1 MTMKE
6 HDSVKEDGSPRPPAE
21 DDAERGQ
28 PDPRM
33 IAQIMALRTRLHGVF
48 AQATMAMMSTP
59 RYRHHTLAE
68 LQHLALEPM
77 IRDRIAVAS
86 PPQKEGEPEPL
97 PAGIAIWA
105 KVSEEVDAKIREQIR
120 AGAFPVRLKGEDWD
134 SGEIAWLLDVI
145 APTKEQA
152 AAVVRNFG
160 QVVKEGKLFVHPSIS
175 AQLAERIRSENEAAD
190 VN

>member
-1 MTMKE
+1 M
-6 HDSVKEDGSPRPPAE
+6 
-21 DDAERGQ
+21 
-28 PDPRM
+28 
-33 IAQIMALRTRLHGVF
+33 
-48 AQATMAMMSTP
+48 
-59 RYRHHTLAE
+59 HTT
-68 LQHLALEPM
+68 
-77 IRDRIAVAS
+77 S

-105 KVSEEVDAKIREQIR
+105 KVSGEVDAKIREQIR

-160 QVVKEGKLFVHPSIS
+160 QVVKEGKLFVHPGVSQFIDPS
-175 AQLAERIRSENEAAD
+175 LLKSLKIDAQDRAMN
-190 VN
+190 

>member
-1 MTMKE
+1 MAGNGAAAGGDPAQTQARGAGGEPQLDPQVLE
-6 HDSVKEDGSPRPPAE
+6 HISQLRS
-21 DDAERGQ
+21 
-28 PDPRM
+28 RM
-33 IAQIMALRTRLHGVF
+33 HAVF
-48 AQATMAMMSTP
+48 AQVTMAMMSTP

-68 LQHLALEPM
+68 LQHLVLEPM

-105 KVSEEVDAKIREQIR
+105 KASDEVDKKIREQIK
-120 AGAFPVRLKGEDWD
+120 AGAFPVRLKAEDWD

-152 AAVVRNFG
+152 AAVVKNFG
-160 QVVKEGKLFVHPSIS
+160 QVVKEGKLFVHPG
-175 AQLAERIRSENEAAD
+175 
-190 VN
+190 

>member
-68 LQHLALEPM
+68 LQHLALEPL

-86 PPQKEGEPEPL
+86 PPQKEGEPEPP

>member
-1 MTMKE
+1 MEE

-28 PDPRM
+28 LDPRM

-48 AQATMAMMSTP
+48 AQVTMAMMSTP

-160 QVVKEGKLFVHPSIS
+160 QVVKEGKLFVHPGVTRLITRDP
-175 AQLAERIRSENEAAD
+175 AEPNAINIP
-190 VN
+190 

>member
-1 MTMKE
+1 MTMEK
-6 HDSVKEDGSPRPPAE
+6 HDGVKEDGSPRPPAE
-21 DDAERGQ
+21 DDGERGQ

-48 AQATMAMMSTP
+48 AQVTMAMMSTP

-160 QVVKEGKLFVHPSIS
+160 QVVKEGKLFVHPGVTRLIT
-175 AQLAERIRSENEAAD
+175 RDPAD
-190 VN
+190 PNAINIP

>member
-1 MTMKE
+1 M
-6 HDSVKEDGSPRPPAE
+6 
-21 DDAERGQ
+21 
-28 PDPRM
+28 
-33 IAQIMALRTRLHGVF
+33 
-48 AQATMAMMSTP
+48 
-59 RYRHHTLAE
+59 HTT
-68 LQHLALEPM
+68 
-77 IRDRIAVAS
+77 S

-152 AAVVRNFG
+152 TAVGRNFG
-160 QVVKEGKLFVHPSIS
+160 QGVKEGKLFVHP
-175 AQLAERIRSENEAAD
+175 QIRSILGWEDQTAFPS
-190 VN
+190 